1 MAERP
6 RPVLVAALALIFGF
20 YLLFLASIV
29 ALMIAMHSAA
39 HPRVMT
45 AAQELPQSD
54 FAMFWYSGKLLLMNF
69 ANAHGGHAAPDAW
82 ETDTFRL
89 SLVTPTPAFH
99 LNWMYPPP
107 MGLLAMLY
115 SSLPLAL
122 SFWVFRVVFLLGS
135 AILLRAAGLGWGAII
150 MGLASP
156 AGLLDMLGGQ
166 NGTLTGG
173 IAVAALLLMD
183 SRPGRGG
190 VLAGLLCIKPQI
202 GLMLPLILFRR
213 GRLKALLFCVAC
225 VAVIG
230 LLTLP
235 IEGWQSWVWF
245 FTSSLYKPAQFIA
258 VPFHQ
263 VFPAAG
269 VTVFF
274 MARSLHAGVRAA
286 WAVQAVSSCI
296 AAFLIWRQWRLPA
309 QDPVRRMALTLCLW
323 ILLTPYGY
331 IYDLAGFSVGMAA
344 MFMRAPDRQKPV
356 FGLLWLLGGYTGT
369 LAKLTGCVLMPIA
382 AIAGVLLLY
391 GGANWLDS
399 TRSGRPPPEDLPA
412 ANPLPL

>member
-1 MAERP
+1 
-6 RPVLVAALALIFGF
+6 
-20 YLLFLASIV
+20 
-29 ALMIAMHSAA
+29 
-39 HPRVMT
+39 
-45 AAQELPQSD
+45 
-54 FAMFWYSGKLLLMNF
+54 
-69 ANAHGGHAAPDAW
+69 
-82 ETDTFRL
+82 
-89 SLVTPTPAFH
+89 
-99 LNWMYPPP
+99 
-107 MGLLAMLY
+107 
-115 SSLPLAL
+115 
-122 SFWVFRVVFLLGS
+122 
-135 AILLRAAGLGWGAII
+135 
-150 MGLASP
+150 
-156 AGLLDMLGGQ
+156 
-166 NGTLTGG
+166 
-173 IAVAALLLMD
+173 
-183 SRPGRGG
+183 
-190 VLAGLLCIKPQI
+190 
-202 GLMLPLILFRR
+202 
-213 GRLKALLFCVAC
+213 
-225 VAVIG
+225 
-230 LLTLP
+230 
-235 IEGWQSWVWF
+235 
-245 FTSSLYKPAQFIA
+245 
-258 VPFHQ
+258 

-296 AAFLIWRQWRLPA
+296 AAFLIWRQWKRPA